1 MKTTLQIG
9 TEEHLEKLQV
19 LLDMEKFSDA
29 SHGMS
34 VDDQMPFVI
43 TNLIRTFH
51 ERLTEIE
58 EKLGISE

>member
-1 MKTTLQIG
+1 MKTTLQQG

-19 LLDMEKFSDA
+19 LLDMEKFSEA
-29 SHGMS
+29 SNGMS

-51 ERLTEIE
+51 ERLAEIE
-58 EKLGISE
+58 GKLGIED